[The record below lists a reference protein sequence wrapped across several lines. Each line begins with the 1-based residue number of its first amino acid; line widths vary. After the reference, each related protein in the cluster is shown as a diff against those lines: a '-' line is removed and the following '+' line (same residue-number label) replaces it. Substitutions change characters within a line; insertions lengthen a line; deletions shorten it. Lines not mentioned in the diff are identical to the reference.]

1 MSKDDIDVLDESINR
16 GHVKFY
22 EFSFFENIQIKGDG
36 AFGDVYSANYKGRN
50 LALKIFKKVQ
60 NFFEEFKIHLKISH
74 ENIIQYY
81 GIAKKIDESNSI
93 KYSIVMEL
101 ADCNLATYLER
112 NISDLDWNNK
122 YDLSFQLASAINYL
136 HEEDIIHCDL
146 VADFGLSKK
155 TTEVSSDV
163 TQLYGVI
170 PYIEPKCF
178 NDKSYKPDK
187 KSDVYSIGV
196 LMWQISSGFQPF
208 SRENFNIEPDIL
220 GMKIGLGMRESVVDG
235 TPDEYTCWNNEPRE
249 RPDMRK
255 VFSTLEARMY
265 PELHTVNSISIVCNG
280 GNNLSITRISKSS
293 PSISIKSRDSNISR
307 LDVNCAIYQTKLL
320 PTISTNSNQLT
331 HKADAIVNVSSQSKR
346 SSIISTIPIESTFN
360 EMSNVIADMII
371 NYIIKEHDKSIG
383 FCKIK
388 SIFEQEIKLLCK
400 AIRDLLHW
408 LKKNQHESKYIWFHG
423 LFCYYIT
430 NDSKESFKLF
440 SEASKGNFAIAKV
453 YLAKCY
459 IDGYGTDRNNKKAF
473 DLFKESVEIGSI
485 CGQFYLGYCYENG
498 IGTKMDEKKSI
509 EWYTNAANNANAP
522 AIYYL
527 AECYRSGKGVKV
539 DEATA
544 VKWYEA
550 LAKLEIVEAQLQLG
564 NCNRYGIG
572 VKINVEGACDWYKKA
587 AINGDLIAQDILKKN
602 YNAAKNGCKVAQFDL
617 GNCYRLGYG
626 VKEKNERIAFE
637 LFNRS
642 AKQGYINGKFRL
654 GYCYDYGVGVE
665 INKTKAFWLNKIAAK
680 KGNTGAQNNLGVLY
694 ENGEGTEKNLDKAI
708 KWYGKAAKKGDD
720 IAQFNLGTCYKLG
733 IGVEI
738 NERKAFELYKK
749 SSEKENNGA
758 QYEFK
763 ALEYYKQSA
772 EKGFT
777 DAQYQLGY
785 FYHNGFGT
793 EKKEDEALKFYGIA
807 AEKEH
812 RMAQNN
818 LGLLYENRQDLKSAA
833 YWYIKAADNG
843 YNVAQ
848 YNLGRCY
855 ESGIG
860 VEVNESKSFE
870 YYDKAA
876 KQGHCNAQ
884 IYCEY
889 LNSIRTKVNETE
901 ALYGQSSSK

>member
-1 MSKDDIDVLDESINR
+1 
-16 GHVKFY
+16 
-22 EFSFFENIQIKGDG
+22 
-36 AFGDVYSANYKGRN
+36 
-50 LALKIFKKVQ
+50 
-60 NFFEEFKIHLKISH
+60 
-74 ENIIQYY
+74 
-81 GIAKKIDESNSI
+81 
-93 KYSIVMEL
+93 
-101 ADCNLATYLER
+101 
-112 NISDLDWNNK
+112 
-122 YDLSFQLASAINYL
+122 
-136 HEEDIIHCDL
+136 
-146 VADFGLSKK
+146 
-155 TTEVSSDV
+155 
-163 TQLYGVI
+163 
-170 PYIEPKCF
+170 
-178 NDKSYKPDK
+178 
-187 KSDVYSIGV
+187 
-196 LMWQISSGFQPF
+196 
-208 SRENFNIEPDIL
+208 
-220 GMKIGLGMRESVVDG
+220 
-235 TPDEYTCWNNEPRE
+235 
-249 RPDMRK
+249 
-255 VFSTLEARMY
+255 MY

-572 VKINVEGACDWYKKA
+572 VKINVEGA
-587 AINGDLIAQDILKKN
+587 L
-602 YNAAKNGCKVAQFDL
+602 
-617 GNCYRLGYG
+617 
-626 VKEKNERIAFE
+626 
-637 LFNRS
+637 
-642 AKQGYINGKFRL
+642 
-654 GYCYDYGVGVE
+654 GVE

-694 ENGEGTEKNLDKAI
+694 ENGE
-708 KWYGKAAKKGDD
+708 
-720 IAQFNLGTCYKLG
+720 
-733 IGVEI
+733 
-738 NERKAFELYKK
+738 
-749 SSEKENNGA
+749 
-758 QYEFK
+758 
-763 ALEYYKQSA
+763 
-772 EKGFT
+772 
-777 DAQYQLGY
+777 
-785 FYHNGFGT
+785 

-833 YWYIKAADNG
+833 YWPIWNTSNIVLTRKCITKSLKDNDDGNNQEPFTMLIQKFLCEAVANNDVEDLAAVCD
-843 YNVAQ
+843 A
-848 YNLGRCY
+848 
-855 ESGIG
+855 
-860 VEVNESKSFE
+860 
-870 YYDKAA
+870 
-876 KQGHCNAQ
+876 
-884 IYCEY
+884 
-889 LNSIRTKVNETE
+889 
-901 ALYGQSSSK
+901 